1 MEEGKEIS
9 EQYMEGYSCDVAI
22 RWARI
27 DPSLLPVDELD
38 KQIICFLRYNARMSN
53 AEIAKLLNTSE
64 ATVRRRINELTKKKI
79 IIGFSAL
86 VDLQAVEN
94 SIKAYLKI
102 KVDQD
107 RMEEVANKLVD
118 NMNILSLYRR
128 RGESELLAE
137 TLFLNMEAIQDFED
151 HTMNIPGIVDF
162 ETMIIS
168 KAYRKNPWVG
178 I

>member
-1 MEEGKEIS
+1 MATDDVN
-9 EQYMEGYSCDVAI
+9 EQYLEGYSCDVAI
-22 RWARI
+22 RWSKI

-38 KQIICFLRYNARMSN
+38 KQIICFLRYDARMSN
-53 AEIAKLLNTSE
+53 AEIAKKVDTSE
-64 ATVRRRINELTKKKI
+64 ATVRRRIARLLNKKI

-102 KVDQD
+102 RVEPS
-107 RMEEVANKLVD
+107 RLEEISQKLQD
-118 NMNILSLYRR
+118 NMNILTLYRR
-128 RGESELLAE
+128 RGENEMLAE

-151 HTMNIPGIVDF
+151 TLSRIPGVQGF

>member
-1 MEEGKEIS
+1 MEGKEIS

-22 RWARI
+22 RWSKI

-38 KQIICFLRYNARMSN
+38 KMIICFLRYNARMSN

-64 ATVRRRINELTKKKI
+64 ATVRRRINELVKKKI

-102 KVDQD
+102 EVNGDKI
-107 RMEEVANKLVD
+107 EEVANKLGD

-128 RGESELLAE
+128 RGQNELLAE
-137 TLFLNMEAIQDFED
+137 TLFLNMEAIQNFED
-151 HTMNIPGIVDF
+151 LLMKVPGINNF
-162 ETMIIS
+162 ETMIVS
-168 KAYRKNPWVG
+168 KAFRKNPWVG

>member
-1 MEEGKEIS
+1 MEGKEVD
-9 EQYMEGYSCDVAI
+9 EQYLEGYSCDIAI
-22 RWARI
+22 RWSKI

-53 AEIAKLLNTSE
+53 AEMAKLLETSE
-64 ATVRRRINELTKKKI
+64 ATVRRRINQLVRKKI

-102 KVDQD
+102 KVDPE
-107 RMEEVANKLVD
+107 RMEDVISRLEN
-118 NMNILSLYRR
+118 NISILSLYRR
-128 RGESELLAE
+128 RGENEILAE

-151 HTMNIPGIVDF
+151 NLVKINGISGF
-162 ETMIIS
+162 ETMIVS
-168 KAYRKNPWVG
+168 KAFRKNPWVG

>member
-1 MEEGKEIS
+1 MEAKEID
-9 EQYMEGYSCDVAI
+9 EQHLEGYSCDIAI
-22 RWARI
+22 RWSKI

-53 AEIAKLLNTSE
+53 AEIAKHLSTSE
-64 ATVRRRINELTKKKI
+64 ATVRRRINQLIKKKI

-102 KVDQD
+102 KVDPSRLDEVTD
-107 RMEEVANKLVD
+107 RLED
-118 NMNILSLYRR
+118 NISILSLYRR
-128 RGESELLAE
+128 RGENEILAE
-137 TLFLNMEAIQDFED
+137 TLFLNMESIQDFED
-151 HTMNIPGIVDF
+151 NLERIDGISGF
-162 ETMIIS
+162 ETMIVS
-168 KAYRKNPWVG
+168 KAYRKNPWIG

>member
-1 MEEGKEIS
+1 MAVDDVN
-9 EQYMEGYSCDVAI
+9 EQYLEGYSCDVAI
-22 RWARI
+22 RWSKI

-38 KQIICFLRYNARMSN
+38 KQIICLLRYNARMSN
-53 AEIAKLLNTSE
+53 AEIAKAIGTSE
-64 ATVRRRINELTKKKI
+64 ATVRRRISRLIEKKI

-102 KVDQD
+102 KVDPRKMDEISARLQ
-107 RMEEVANKLVD
+107 D
-118 NMNILSLYRR
+118 NMNILTLYRR
-128 RGESELLAE
+128 RGENEMLAE

-151 HTMNIPGIVDF
+151 HLGTIPGIESF
-162 ETMIIS
+162 ETMIVS
-168 KAYRKNPWVG
+168 KAYRKNPWIG

>member
-1 MEEGKEIS
+1 MSPNGVN
-9 EQYMEGYSCDVAI
+9 EQYLEGYSCDVAV
-22 RWARI
+22 RWSKI

-38 KQIICFLRYNARMSN
+38 KQIICLLRFNARMSN
-53 AEIAKLLNTSE
+53 SEIAKAVGTSE
-64 ATVRRRINELTKKKI
+64 ATVRRRIARLISKKI

-102 KVDQD
+102 RVDP
-107 RMEEVANKLVD
+107 AKLDQISERLQD
-118 NMNILSLYRR
+118 NMNVLSLYRR
-128 RGESELLAE
+128 RGENEMLAE

-151 HTMNIPGIVDF
+151 YLGKIPGIEGY

>member
-1 MEEGKEIS
+1 MTYVDVN
-9 EQYMEGYSCDVAI
+9 EQYLEGYSCDVAV
-22 RWARI
+22 RWSRI
-27 DPSLLPVDELD
+27 DPSLLPVDEMD

-53 AEIAKLLNTSE
+53 AEIAKLIGTSE
-64 ATVRRRINELTKKKI
+64 ATVRRRINKLVEKKI

-102 KVDQD
+102 KVDPTKFD
-107 RMEEVANKLVD
+107 DVSAKLQD

-128 RGESELLAE
+128 RGENEMLAE

-151 HTMNIPGIVDF
+151 SLSRIPGIGGFD
-162 ETMIIS
+162 TMIVS
-168 KAYRKNPWVG
+168 KAYRKNPWIG
-178 I
+178 F

>member
-1 MEEGKEIS
+1 MEGKEVN
-9 EQYMEGYSCDVAI
+9 EQYLEGYSCDIAI
-22 RWARI
+22 RWSKL

-53 AEIAKLLNTSE
+53 AEMAKLLDTSE
-64 ATVRRRINELTKKKI
+64 ATIRRRINQLIKKKI

-102 KVDQD
+102 KVDPV
-107 RMEEVANKLVD
+107 RMEEVTKKLED
-118 NMNILSLYRR
+118 NISILSLYRR
-128 RGESELLAE
+128 RGENEILAE
-137 TLFLNMEAIQDFED
+137 TLFLNMESIQDFED
-151 HTMNIPGIVDF
+151 SLIKINGISDF
-162 ETMIIS
+162 ETMIVS
-168 KAYRKNPWVG
+168 KAYRKNPWIG

>member
-1 MEEGKEIS
+1 MEAKEID
-9 EQYMEGYSCDVAI
+9 EQHLEGYSCDIAI
-22 RWARI
+22 RWSKI

-53 AEIAKLLNTSE
+53 AEIAKHLSTSE
-64 ATVRRRINELTKKKI
+64 ATIRRRINQLIKKKI

-102 KVDQD
+102 KVDPSRLDEVTD
-107 RMEEVANKLVD
+107 RLED
-118 NMNILSLYRR
+118 NISILSLYRR
-128 RGESELLAE
+128 RGENEILAE
-137 TLFLNMEAIQDFED
+137 TLFLNMESIQDFED
-151 HTMNIPGIVDF
+151 NLERIDGISGF
-162 ETMIIS
+162 ETMIVS
-168 KAYRKNPWVG
+168 KAYRKNPWIG